1 MRRRGRQWSMM
12 HRYLFGSLLPLTTY
26 SFFLFPPQLFL
37 TFSGLVSRPPD
48 ICPTWF
54 ILCASVG
61 LSSPWAIYVK
71 RGEHFPLKCI
81 LTDNLA

>member
-1 MRRRGRQWSMM
+1 MEYDAQV
-12 HRYLFGSLLPLTTY
+12 SLWF
-26 SFFLFPPQLFL
+26 SFAFDNLQFFFFSPQLFL